1 MASAPESEPFP
12 ERHSEAEAAA
22 VAAKHNE
29 DLSTA
34 SPASSEAFESA
45 EEEEQETASVTH
57 ESSEEKF
64 PLSEETEEQL
74 NETQTEDET
83 KRVTNAGS
91 GKRPVEALAEPGTPP
106 PVASR
111 PRPKTTSA
119 ATKSSDLPQTTPRVS
134 ISSKPFEP
142 LGTAP
147 KNWRQRALRPT
158 NGKLNRIVQAAL
170 LKTLLHAIRRGS
182 VEGVRVAIERG
193 VMVQYIDSRQRNLL
207 MYVSSAL
214 GSNENW

>member
-1 MASAPESEPFP
+1 MSRTPMAAAPESEPFP
-12 ERHSEAEAAA
+12 ERRSEAEAVA

-29 DLSTA
+29 EPSAA
-34 SPASSEAFESA
+34 SPASSGASEST
-45 EEEEQETASVTH
+45 EEQEDDEVSVSH
-57 ESSEEKF
+57 EASEEKF
-64 PLSEETEEQL
+64 PSSEEAVEQ
-74 NETQTEDET
+74 QRDDTEDET
-83 KRVTNAGS
+83 KAVTNAAAS
-91 GKRPVEALAEPGTPP
+91 DKETVETEAPAEPGTPP
-106 PVASR
+106 PAGAAR

-119 ATKSSDLPQTTPRVS
+119 AADLPQTTPRIS

-142 LGTAP
+142 LGAAP

-207 MYVSSAL
+207 MYVRA
-214 GSNENW
+214 WMI